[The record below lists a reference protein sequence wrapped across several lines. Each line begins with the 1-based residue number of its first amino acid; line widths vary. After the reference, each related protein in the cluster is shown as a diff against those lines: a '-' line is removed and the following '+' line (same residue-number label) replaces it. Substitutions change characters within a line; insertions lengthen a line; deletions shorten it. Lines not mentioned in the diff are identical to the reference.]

1 MLNNQEIKHRDW
13 KEIHVNADKEKYA
26 LDWLDVLVYHTLNP
40 KKGKLL
46 GISKD
51 EETKIFYQIEEEFLK
66 ISLTIQTQVFS
77 VQSRSEAELLI
88 RNYYSTLTTML
99 RQCILNLE
107 MVRLKKG
114 AIHRIAKALLQLTE
128 ELILLIEYKYFEYL
142 SMNEFVSQ
150 TYFLKFC
157 KELSLRL
164 NKLQGKVPVNNPQQI
179 PFNIIAHKIS
189 SFINT
194 GKFEYTTTHSNIIY
208 KEKLLSEIEKI
219 DFAEKS
225 PPAYT
230 LIDAVLIYLN
240 FNSVEYINYLIGYIE
255 SSIRKKNTIEEKK
268 AKLLFLYK
276 SFNQLHKIP
285 NISYNK
291 NFHSIETVINN
302 WFRHEISY
310 QQKLNTTKTQSESKE
325 EKAKELTTSSEK
337 NHKIICLLSSDQ
349 IGLILRAASDQKVII
364 SKSLNELFKTIVPYM
379 STPVKESL
387 SHDGMRSKAYAAE
400 EKDKRIAIETLEKL
414 IRKIKDF

>member
-1 MLNNQEIKHRDW
+1 MLNNQEIKYRDW
-13 KEIHVNADKEKYA
+13 KEINVNADKEKYA

-46 GISKD
+46 EISKE
-51 EETKIFYQIEEEFLK
+51 EETKILYRIRGELLK
-66 ISLTIQTQVFS
+66 ISLAIQTQVFS
-77 VQSRSEAELLI
+77 IHSRSETELLI
-88 RNYYSTLTTML
+88 RNYHSALTIML
-99 RQCILNLE
+99 RQCISNFE

-114 AIHRIAKALLQLTE
+114 AIHRIFTALLQLVE
-128 ELILLIEYKYFEYL
+128 ELILLIENKYFAYL
-142 SMNEFVSQ
+142 SMNEYVSQ
-150 TYFLKFC
+150 TYFRKSC

-164 NKLQGKVPVNNPQQI
+164 NKLQGKIPVNNPQQT
-179 PFNIIAHKIS
+179 PFNIIAHKING
-189 SFINT
+189 FINT

-208 KEKLLSEIEKI
+208 KERLLSEIEKI

-291 NFHSIETVINN
+291 NFHCIETVMNN
-302 WFRHEISY
+302 WFRYEISY
-310 QQKLNTTKTQSESKE
+310 QQKLKTTKAQYESKDR
-325 EKAKELTTSSEK
+325 KIKEVTASSIR
-337 NHKIICLLSSDQ
+337 NHKVLCLLSSDQ

-364 SKSLNELFKTIVPYM
+364 SKSLNELFKTIVPYI
-379 STPVKESL
+379 STPVKEGL